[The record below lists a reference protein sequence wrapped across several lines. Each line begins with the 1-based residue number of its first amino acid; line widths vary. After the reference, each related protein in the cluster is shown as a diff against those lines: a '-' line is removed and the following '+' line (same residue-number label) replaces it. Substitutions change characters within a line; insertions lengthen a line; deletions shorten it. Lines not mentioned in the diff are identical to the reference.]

1 MATVTKKR
9 RGNESANF
17 EINVGDGKFI
27 SLTDPA
33 GVQELD
39 SKDKCFVVVTVL
51 VLMDEY
57 QENSNF
63 GGVRVGPLNFP
74 IQVKSSITARR
85 WKNYL
90 TTVLLRTYASSK

>member
-1 MATVTKKR
+1 M
-9 RGNESANF
+9 
-17 EINVGDGKFI
+17 NVA
-27 SLTDPA
+27 LTHN
-33 GVQELD
+33 GFD

-85 WKNYL
+85 WKNY
-90 TTVLLRTYASSK
+90 